1 MRLFLFNPFLKIGIK
16 ALSTINNPVTLPAWG
31 LNSPQ
36 LYLNVLEQRI
46 QISADLKSKSGV
58 YCWYNLLNGNYY
70 IGSAIDLRSR
80 INDYFQESYF
90 RDKANLIIVRSILK
104 YGLGNFALIIL
115 EYSSRE
121 ESISREQY
129 WLDLLKPE
137 YNILEK
143 AGSSL
148 GYKHS
153 LESIDKLSRLAL
165 RRNHSDEVR
174 QAMSETRKGEGN
186 SFYGR
191 THSDETRAK
200 LREIA
205 LKRDKA
211 PRAGNLVQV
220 TDLRDNVVTEYPSI
234 REAAKALN
242 THLSTLWRREKK
254 GITKPYKGRYII
266 SVIRD

>member
-1 MRLFLFNPFLKIGIK
+1 MKLNLFNPFHQKGIK
-16 ALSTINNPVTLPAWG
+16 LLSTINNPGTLPAWV

-46 QISADLKSKSGV
+46 KISADLKGKSGV

-70 IGSAIDLRSR
+70 IGSAIDLRNR
-80 INDYFQESYF
+80 INDYFQQSYF
-90 RDKANLIIVRSILK
+90 RDKSNLIIIRSILK
-104 YGLGNFALIIL
+104 YGLGNFSLIIL
-115 EYSSRE
+115 EYSSQE
-121 ESISREQY
+121 NLISREQY
-129 WLDLLKPE
+129 WLDLLNPE

-165 RRNHSDEVR
+165 RRKHSDEVR
-174 QAMSETRKGEGN
+174 QAMSKTRKGEGN

-191 THSDETRAK
+191 THSEETRAK

-211 PRAGNLVQV
+211 PRAGKLVKV
-220 TDLRDNVVTEYPSI
+220 TDLIDNVVTEYPSM

-242 THLSTLWRREKK
+242 THLSTLWRKDKK
-254 GITKPYKGRYII
+254 GNTKPYKGRYII
-266 SVIRD
+266 SILRD